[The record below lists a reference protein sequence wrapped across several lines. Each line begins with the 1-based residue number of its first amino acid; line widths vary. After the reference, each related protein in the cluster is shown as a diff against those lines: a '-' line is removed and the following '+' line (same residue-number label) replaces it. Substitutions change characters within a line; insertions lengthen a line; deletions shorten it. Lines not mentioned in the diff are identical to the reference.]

1 MTKHIAIIQGHSGP
15 RGDHFGHALAGSYAK
30 GAEEAGREVNGFCGD
45 GAIRESLI
53 GVVEAGEAGRKK
65 WLEKMRAR
73 AQRRIGCRRQEAME
87 KKFFLDYLL
96 RPHWRTLAIAFVAII
111 FEGLADLLEPWPIKI
126 VLDYVIGSKHPPQW
140 LAGLMTSDF
149 GADKLAILNLAV
161 AAVVVFAVAGA
172 ASHYTEKYLT
182 TKVGQ
187 EVMCDLRRTV
197 YHHIQRLSLSFY
209 DRSRVGD
216 LISRVTVDIDAIQDF
231 VSSALLGIVV
241 DALKLAGMVALMFYL
256 NWRFTLIAL
265 LVAPVLFME
274 VYSLTRRIKSAT
286 RDLRKKESEIVSVV
300 EESLSS
306 IRVVKAFAREDYE
319 EKRLDRESRA
329 SMEMALRARSVKARL
344 APVVEVIV
352 AAGTAIVLWYG
363 ARLALAG
370 ELTAGDLVIFLLY
383 LGKLYKPMRDLSKM
397 ADVVSKA
404 MIGAERIKEV
414 IQTERDAR
422 DLPGARPAPA
432 FKGGVTFDQVT
443 FGYDD
448 DRPVLKDVSLTIKP
462 GQFVALVGPTGGGKS
477 TLAGPSPRFYDP
489 QSGQVKIDGTDVRSF
504 TVKSLRQQISFV
516 LQETLLF
523 HAPVWQ
529 NIAYGKP
536 EATREEIIRAAKL
549 ANADEFIE
557 RMPQGYDTVIGERG
571 ATLSGGQRQRIA
583 IARAIIRDSPI
594 LILDEP
600 SSGLDAASEELVF
613 EALGRLTRDK
623 TAIVIAHR
631 LTTVRKADA
640 IFVLQDG
647 VVVESGAHNE
657 LLARGGLYAHLY
669 EIQFKDKAEA
679 GAGCI

>member
-241 DALKLAGMVALMFYL
+241 DALKLGGMVALMFYL

-477 TLAGPSPRFYDP
+477 TLAGLIPRFYDP